1 MSFQRHRK
9 SIFRY
14 GPECNTVE
22 RRTPYHRVDEF
33 PTGYSLA
40 GCAPALP
47 ASASPV
53 GNHCAL
59 QSSSRSRNF
68 QRTAN
73 SVLTVCVMA
82 GGHPNRHE
90 CCVARISLRVIGD
103 RKRSFLFPQGQLLE
117 QETELRVQ
125 LTQNLQTGKAL
136 RQRLEAVHFTGCPN
150 IRSGNRRDVSH
161 VGPTSRKVSPVDKLF
176 FRKSHRKI
184 SYDPVSIARKSSSS
198 RKGR

>member
-33 PTGYSLA
+33 PTSYSLA
-40 GCAPALP
+40 ACAPALP

-53 GNHCAL
+53 GTHCAL

-82 GGHPNRHE
+82 GGHPTFATIINMDPGTLVRSVE
-90 CCVARISLRVIGD
+90 RICELPEGSLAPTTAIKSIEGWDSLRVVELVALLDSDFGVNVEYQKLTECKTLSDLMSLIGSMD
-103 RKRSFLFPQGQLLE
+103 RVPKDTTVEDP
-117 QETELRVQ
+117 
-125 LTQNLQTGKAL
+125 
-136 RQRLEAVHFTGCPN
+136 
-150 IRSGNRRDVSH
+150 RR
-161 VGPTSRKVSPVDKLF
+161 
-176 FRKSHRKI
+176 
-184 SYDPVSIARKSSSS
+184 
-198 RKGR
+198 